1 MTAEEQVNLE
11 VARRYEDL
19 YNTDTER
26 FVRECYTPDCE
37 INGGAVRGH
46 EGLLETER
54 RVFAAAPERRMRV
67 ERTHAA
73 GSVVVVEAVLLD
85 PEPGPDWKLPLCA
98 VLTCRDGKIASD
110 WTYAEFKK
118 WPGLRPNPPTE
129 ARKGRGVSRR
139 PPGAVR
145 APAATI
151 DDKGPR
157 NY

>member
-1 MTAEEQVNLE
+1 MMAEEQANLE
-11 VARRYEDL
+11 VARRYEHL
-19 YNTDTER
+19 YNTDIER

-129 ARKGRGVSRR
+129 ARKGRGVNRR